1 MAKQK
6 ISRRDFLV
14 KMARNAT
21 LATAG
26 GSLWA
31 HLLQQQAHANSLV
44 IRPPGALDDDD
55 FNTACIKCGQCVT
68 DCPYDT
74 LKLATIEENI
84 PIGTPFFTPRD
95 IPCYM
100 CEDIPCTRACPT
112 GALSPT
118 LTKIEDARMGLA
130 VIDMENCISY
140 LGLRCEIC
148 HRVCP
153 VQNKAITIEHHPR
166 KTSKHSMFIPIVHS
180 SDCTGCGVC
189 VEACP
194 TDEEAIKI
202 VRADMVQGKIG
213 DHYRLGWE
221 NKGQITQD
229 FKAPDRNKEES
240 EKPAGGLDYLNQGG
254 LE

>member
-1 MAKQK
+1 MAKSK
-6 ISRRDFLV
+6 TSRRDFLA

-21 LATAG
+21 LAAAG

-84 PIGTPFFTPRD
+84 PIGTPYFTPRD
-95 IPCYM
+95 VPCYM

-213 DHYRLGWE
+213 EHYRLGWE
-221 NKGQITQD
+221 NQGKITQD
-229 FKAPDRNKEES
+229 FKAPKRKQKKADQ
-240 EKPAGGLDYLNQGG
+240 PAGGLDYLNQGDF
-254 LE
+254 E